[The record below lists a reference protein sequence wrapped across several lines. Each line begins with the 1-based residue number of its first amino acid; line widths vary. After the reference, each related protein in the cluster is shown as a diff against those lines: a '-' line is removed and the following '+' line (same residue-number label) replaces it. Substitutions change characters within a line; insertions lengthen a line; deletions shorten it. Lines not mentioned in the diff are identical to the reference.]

1 MTLTKSLKTLGCLG
15 NVTTEGY
22 HTRLKGWITSLQ
34 GEPIDKFKL
43 IIGNQEINQFKVEKN
58 LPSPDVQKLFPTLP
72 NSDQSRFLIYVPLDK
87 IAPEQFNTLV
97 QLIPIVNGQEGEI
110 LFNLL
115 ESNLPVPEQEDRVG
129 VGGSFKFVACEFLG
143 HFVNKAQLKPH
154 ESILDAGCGVGRI
167 AYSLAYYLDDNAR
180 YEGFDIVN
188 KWINWSQSVIH
199 EHHPNFNFKW
209 ANIYNK
215 RYNTEGTIKG
225 EDYSFP
231 YLNEE
236 FDFVFLT
243 SVFTHLY
250 ANAVQ
255 NYLKEVDRVLKPG
268 GRCLCTLFL
277 LNEESEA
284 LIKAG
289 KSSQNLIYEIDDSF
303 CSDLE
308 IPEASMGHR
317 ESSVMQWIEALGFT
331 ISAKYDGLWC
341 GRTPATSYQDMLIL
355 KKPE

>member
-1 MTLTKSLKTLGCLG
+1 MTLTQSLKTLGCLG
-15 NVTTEGY
+15 DVTLEAN
-22 HTRLKGWITSLQ
+22 HVRLKGWITSIQ
-34 GEPIDKFKL
+34 GEPIDQFKL
-43 IIGNQEINQFKVEKN
+43 RIGNQEITEFKLEKN

-72 NSDQSRFLIYVPLDK
+72 NSDQARFFIYIPLDK

-97 QLIPIVNGQEGEI
+97 QLIPIVKGEEGEV

-115 ESNLPVPEQEDRVG
+115 ESTLPVPEKEDRLG
-129 VGGSFKFVACEFLG
+129 VGGSFKFVACDFLG

-154 ESILDAGCGVGRI
+154 ESILDAGCGVGRM
-167 AYSLAYYLDDNAR
+167 AYSLSYYLDDTAR
-180 YEGFDIVN
+180 YEGFDIVE

-199 EHHPNFNFKW
+199 EHRPNFNFQW

-215 RYNTEGTIKG
+215 RYNTEGTIKV

-231 YLNEE
+231 YGNEQ

-255 NYLKEVDRVLKPG
+255 NYLKEVHRVLKPG

-284 LIKAG
+284 LIKTG
-289 KSSQNLIYEIDDSF
+289 KSSQNLIHEIEGSF
-303 CSDLE
+303 CTDLD

-331 ISAKYDGLWC
+331 VSAKYDGLWC
-341 GRTPATSYQDMLIL
+341 GRNFGTNYQDMLIL
-355 KKPE
+355 KKA